1 MFGISGKRWIH
12 AIRASISSILASFAG
27 GMVGFLYSLI
37 TKKGKTDVMM
47 ACNGILAGCIS
58 IMAGCVAMTNFEA
71 IVTGAV
77 GAVLSI
83 LGTRAVIWMKIDD
96 PVGEASH

>member
-1 MFGISGKRWIH
+1 MFGISGKRWVH
-12 AIRASISSILASFAG
+12 AIRASITSILSSFAG
-27 GMVGFLYSLI
+27 GMVGFLYSLV
-37 TKKGKTDVMM
+37 TRKGKTEVML
-47 ACNGILAGCIS
+47 ACNGILAGCVS

-96 PVGEASH
+96 PVGEA